1 MIGVSSLPSFALLDE
16 VEAGILI
23 LDGEHRVRHWNKC
36 MERFSGLAS
45 GDVLDRPLW
54 ESFPALKHSLLR
66 TAVEDA
72 LASGAPGVLSH
83 TLHPSLF
90 PLRCKD
96 GRPML
101 HDVLVRQLSL
111 EGGPYCLLQVKDA
124 TERRHAQETLGRSRA
139 RYRAAFENAAI
150 GICEVAP
157 LGHFLR
163 INDRLCAILGYT
175 REELLAR
182 RIQDITYAEDL
193 GPNLAALQSLFAGT
207 LPSFTMEKRYVRK
220 DGSLVWCN
228 VTCSAVLSA
237 ENAPV
242 LAIGTVEDISRRKQA
257 EAEREQ
263 LLEQKDLLMREVHH
277 RVKNSLSMV
286 ASLLLIQNR
295 QIADAAARG
304 HLADAYR
311 RVLAIAQVHERL
323 YQGSRVD
330 RLEFRSFLHDLC
342 ADLERSV
349 VALERGQQVIASVDA
364 DIELPFEKALPL
376 AIIISELIS
385 NAFKHAKPDGS
396 PGKVTV
402 ACTRSP
408 TGLLQLTV
416 TDDGVGL
423 PDGFDPA
430 ESRGLGMRIV
440 AGLSQ
445 QLRANLEAG
454 NSGAGARFTLHVEP

>member
-1 MIGVSSLPSFALLDE
+1 MTGVVSPPFFALLDE
-16 VEAGILI
+16 VEAGILV
-23 LDGEHRVRHWNKC
+23 LDGQHRVRHWNAC
-36 MERFSGLAS
+36 MERFSGLATR
-45 GDVLDRPLW
+45 DVLDRPLW
-54 ESFPALKHSLLR
+54 DSFPSLKNSLLR
-66 TAVEDA
+66 LTVEDA

-101 HDVLVRQLSL
+101 HDVLVRQVIL
-111 EGGPYCLLQVKDA
+111 EDRAYCLVQIKDA

-150 GICEVAP
+150 GICEAGP
-157 LGHFLR
+157 SGRFLR
-163 INDRLCAILGYT
+163 VNDRLCEILGHS
-175 REELLAR
+175 REELLELR
-182 RIQDITYAEDL
+182 TLDLTYAEDL
-193 GPNLAALQSLFAGT
+193 GRSLALYQRLFAGT
-207 LPSFTMEKRYVRK
+207 LPSFTLEKRYVRK
-220 DGSLVWCN
+220 DGSLVWCS
-228 VTCSAVLSA
+228 VTCSAVLDA
-237 ENAPV
+237 GKTPV

-286 ASLLLIQNR
+286 ASLLQIQNR
-295 QIADAAARG
+295 RIADASARA

-330 RLEFRSFLHDLC
+330 RLEFRSFLQDLC

-349 VALERGQQVIASVDA
+349 VALERGQQVITSIDA
-364 DIELPFEKALPL
+364 GIELPFEKALPL
-376 AIIISELIS
+376 ALIISELVS
-385 NAFKHAKPDGS
+385 NAFKHARPDGS

-402 ACTRSP
+402 DCARTP
-408 TGLLQLTV
+408 TGLLRLTV
-416 TDDGVGL
+416 EDDGVGL
-423 PDGFDPA
+423 PPGFDMA
-430 ESRGLGMRIV
+430 ENRGLGMRIV

-445 QLRANLEAG
+445 QLEATLDAG
-454 NSGAGARFTLHVEP
+454 NGEAGARFTLHLAP